1 MLLSGFRPKNRRYK
15 FKAKV
20 CIMYEYVC
28 MYVCMYVLQQKNKG
42 EGGKGRRMGRK
53 GGGGR
58 AMKRIKINKNIKRSY
73 IIITMSLSCIFRK
86 EF

>member
-1 MLLSGFRPKNRRYK
+1 
-15 FKAKV
+15 
-20 CIMYEYVC
+20 MYEYVC
-28 MYVCMYVLQQKNKG
+28 MYACVYYNKKTKG
-42 EGGKGRRMGRK
+42 KEGREGGWEGR
-53 GGGGR
+53 GG

>member
-1 MLLSGFRPKNRRYK
+1 
-15 FKAKV
+15 
-20 CIMYEYVC
+20 MYEYVC
-28 MYVCMYVLQQKNKG
+28 MYACVYYNKKTK
-42 EGGKGRRMGRK
+42 GKEDGK

-58 AMKRIKINKNIKRSY
+58 AMKRIKLNKNIKRSY

>member
-1 MLLSGFRPKNRRYK
+1 
-15 FKAKV
+15 
-20 CIMYEYVC
+20 
-28 MYVCMYVLQQKNKG
+28 MYVCMHVCITTKKQR
-42 EGGKGRRMGRK
+42 GRREGK
-53 GGGGR
+53 EDGKEGGGR

>member
-1 MLLSGFRPKNRRYK
+1 
-15 FKAKV
+15 
-20 CIMYEYVC
+20 
-28 MYVCMYVLQQKNKG
+28 MYVCMHVCITTKKQR
-42 EGGKGRRMGRK
+42 GRREGK
-53 GGGGR
+53 EDGKEGGGGR